1 MKRLAR
7 FGRGIVRL
15 TMWTMVLSVSVV
27 VLDAVLSPEG
37 VERS

>member
-15 TMWTMVLSVSVV
+15 TMWTVALSAAVV
-27 VLDAVLSPEG
+27 VLDAVLSPDG
-37 VERS
+37 VERG